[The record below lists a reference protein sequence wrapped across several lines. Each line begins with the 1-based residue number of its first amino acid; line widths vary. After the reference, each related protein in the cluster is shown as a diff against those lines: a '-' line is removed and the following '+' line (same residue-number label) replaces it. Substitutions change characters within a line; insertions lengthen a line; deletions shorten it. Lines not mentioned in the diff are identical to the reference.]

1 MNSISASIADLNR
14 QLELYRELLA
24 VVEKEG
30 RALRD
35 AGDPSPVSPPDV
47 RKTLM
52 PRLDEA
58 LENLKSH
65 REQWR
70 QTPEA
75 ERACHPDFPQLLRQC
90 QDLIMKIIV
99 QDRENEQA
107 LLRRGL
113 VPPKQLPSVNRQRPN
128 YVANLYRK
136 QGS

>member
-58 LENLKSH
+58 LENLKRH

-75 ERACHPDFPQLLRQC
+75 ERARHPDFPQLLRQC

-113 VPPKQLPSVNRQRPN
+113 VPPKQLPSVNRQRPS